1 MLKLTRVV
9 QLCLVVVLLQMP
21 SLSMAQVL
29 RDGAWGF
36 AFTAPTGWTLLD
48 QNAEGA
54 LFVSADQSSYLVI
67 EPHELT
73 GRDALA
79 RAARRG
85 YQNTGVVLTAASD
98 PTPYGDGVAVEMQG
112 SVQGQE
118 ACAHAI
124 GLLSPHGGGAI
135 VLIAVGQAQWTADAA
150 RVAETVAASFE
161 FFASAAAPA
170 VIDLDWTTRLA
181 GHCVAYMRSSG
192 STGNAV
198 GGFATGSFTSDS
210 AKLYLYPDGSFQSGA
225 NHSASFD
232 AGVGFG
238 NVASSGAQAG
248 QWTVVSQ
255 SGRDVLQLRNSDGST
270 GAYELTTNEQG
281 HTFLDGDRW
290 FVVSYQECTDL

>member
-1 MLKLTRVV
+1 MLTLTRSW
-9 QLCLVVVLLQMP
+9 LCFVAMLLVP
-21 SLSMAQVL
+21 SVSTAQVL
-29 RDGAWGF
+29 RDDGWGF

-48 QNAEGA
+48 QGAEGA
-54 LFVSADQSSYLVI
+54 LFVSADQSSYLLI

-73 GRDALA
+73 GRDELA

-85 YQNTGVVLTAASD
+85 YQSSGVVLTAAAD

-112 SVQGQE
+112 HVQGQE
-118 ACAHAI
+118 ARAHAI

-135 VLIAVGQAQWTADAA
+135 VLIAVGQAQWSAAAA
-150 RVAETVAASFE
+150 RAAEAVAASFE

-170 VIDLDWTTRLA
+170 VADLDWATKLA
-181 GHCVAYMRSSG
+181 GHCVAYMSSSG

-225 NHSASFD
+225 SHSASFD

-238 NVASSGAQAG
+238 NVASAGAQAG
-248 QWTVVSQ
+248 QWAVESEP
-255 SGRDVLQLRNSDGST
+255 GRDVLQLRNSDGST
-270 GAYELTTNEQG
+270 GAYELTTNERG

-290 FVVSYQECTDL
+290 FVVSYQECNDL